1 MGPPAV
7 HASTASPSYAA
18 EVSRVEAVKALLL
31 ENIHPLA
38 VEILEGRG
46 FEVELLTRSLSEDE
60 LVEALPGVS
69 LLGT

>member
-1 MGPPAV
+1 M
-7 HASTASPSYAA
+7 S
-18 EVSRVEAVKALLL
+18 LLL

-60 LVEALPGVS
+60 LVQPDPAYQAYLEQWQAEHDVEVFARSAEGV
-69 LLGT
+69 TKA